1 MLVKFFKRG
10 NTAEAKGEDVLN
22 YLLGGKWAKDN
33 AIVREN
39 AKLLRGNP
47 YHTTQIINQSPHKK
61 KYLSGCLSFHSD
73 EKISEDLKQKLM
85 DDFEHCLL
93 PSLDPAQYS
102 CYWVEHTDKIDVDTK
117 EKRLELNFVFATTE
131 LTQNKKLNVYYHYS
145 DVKRIDLWQSITN
158 FDNHLLDPKDP
169 IRTAPSTMTKNH
181 SAPQEHKSFK
191 QAVHEFI
198 EGRVRIGEIYDRQSL
213 IAVLQKQGYE
223 LSRIAKTSVSIKN
236 PDGKNIRLKGEYYHE
251 NFTAS
256 KVVDIPRQKRSELWH
271 QQRQQAMPKMRAEFE
286 KMMKARETD
295 LLKRHPLKNIYADYA
310 DILPPSPLISDVDRA
325 KDSFH
330 VTDETAEPSL
340 AEGSVDHG
348 EPSVQNS
355 LSNVNKIGNSNNIR
369 ANVVAEMPSNELSA
383 ILSTDELAL
392 FDKRLNAQNN
402 MLGDFIQG
410 LNQQRQQEQQL
421 LPSWLAVLSTY
432 PLPSPFA
439 EVARKKATKE
449 AEDDDDWTVRF
460 GYPTAFNEAESLAPP
475 RQYLMNQQEIDN
487 DGIYITHYRATYTNW
502 LSELVRFIKRTT
514 ETFIRAVD
522 DYHRNRIANR
532 AVAIIGAMGNVERA
546 VADTAK
552 QDTTARAVS
561 SVATDTYR
569 HTSKDDIRFK
579 FKDDDSD
586 EQSSPTYPPITSIDS
601 VSPAAEL
608 DMTTTLVAF
617 EQALP
622 SLMANIRR
630 NVTLRQPAVGVSE
643 ARVWQVTDTQSSELD
658 NSAADLAGVR
668 VLPPIKASKN
678 DEVGQVGEPLLPP
691 NEKIDEPSSI
701 SHDKP
706 AQPPASPKRRRF
718 SP

>member
-39 AKLLRGNP
+39 ARLLRGNP
-47 YHTTQIINQSPHKK
+47 YHTTEIINQSPYKK

-73 EKISEDLKQKLM
+73 EKIDDALKEKLM
-85 DDFEHCLL
+85 DDFEQCLL

-131 LTQNKKLNVYYHYS
+131 LTQNKKLNVYYHYA

-158 FDNHLLDPKDP
+158 FEHDLSDPKDP
-169 IRTAPSTMTKNH
+169 IRTAPATMSKNH

-213 IAVLQKQGYE
+213 INVLQKQGYE
-223 LSRIAKTSVSIKN
+223 LSRIAKTSISIRN

-251 NFTAS
+251 SFTAS
-256 KVVDIPRQKRSELWH
+256 EVVDIPRQKRSELWH
-271 QQRQQAMPKMRAEFE
+271 QQRQHDMPEMRAEFE
-286 KMMKARETD
+286 KLMKARETD

-330 VTDETAEPSL
+330 VTDETTEPSL
-340 AEGSVDHG
+340 TKRSVDHDK
-348 EPSVQNS
+348 PSVQNS

-383 ILSTDELAL
+383 ILPTDELAL
-392 FDKRLNAQNN
+392 FDERLNAKNN

-410 LNQQRQQEQQL
+410 MNQQRQQEQQL

-439 EVARKKATKE
+439 GVARKKPTKE
-449 AEDDDDWTVRF
+449 AEDDWTVRF
-460 GYPTAFNEAESLAPP
+460 GYPTVFNEAESLAPP
-475 RQYLMNQQEIDN
+475 GQYLMNQQEIDN

-502 LSELVRFIKRTT
+502 LSELIQVIKRTT
-514 ETFIRAVD
+514 ERVVRAIY
-522 DYHRNRIANR
+522 DYHRIRMGEREGIL
-532 AVAIIGAMGNVERA
+532 IGAMGNVERA

-552 QDTTARAVS
+552 QNTTTRTGS
-561 SVATDTYR
+561 SVAADIYR
-569 HTSKDDIRFK
+569 HTNEDDIRFK

-586 EQSSPTYPPITSIDS
+586 EQSSPTDIAVAGIDS
-601 VSPAAEL
+601 VSPAAKL

-630 NVTLRQPAVGVSE
+630 NVTLRQPF
-643 ARVWQVTDTQSSELD
+643 ARVDETKVLQVTDTQSSELD
-658 NSAADLAGVR
+658 NSATDLAGVR
-668 VLPPIKASKN
+668 VVPPIKASKN
-678 DEVGQVGEPLLPP
+678 DEVGQVGEPLIPP
-691 NEKIDEPSSI
+691 NEKIDEPSST
-701 SHDKP
+701 SPDKP